1 MWLCDQCN
9 SPISILTVNRLI
21 DRVKVQQQLH
31 RQLSQQRQQERQ
43 RAFAAANA
51 AAMSVA
57 LPPAPAAPVLTS
69 STSAPAGAPAA
80 AATPVRKGW
89 SSIVTQAEQVNSR
102 VTGVSL
108 SPKGPAPQRS
118 PSLPVVETFAD
129 HFPTLKTSLSNSPSD
144 AATSEFVVLTDDP
157 DGIAVDDGSDT
168 LPYAFLALDAL
179 DQRQREWQA
188 LTRGVSVSPDVSP
201 PSSGRSKSLNAAAM
215 AAVPDLEPGTVL

>member
-1 MWLCDQCN
+1 
-9 SPISILTVNRLI
+9 
-21 DRVKVQQQLH
+21 VQQQLH

-69 STSAPAGAPAA
+69 STSAPAGPPAT
-80 AATPVRKGW
+80 ATPVRKGW

-157 DGIAVDDGSDT
+157 DGIAIDDGSDT